1 MCNGFSVKVFFFT
14 HFYTQI
20 RFSCVALLQLIS
32 FVSRL
37 ANENPKFK
45 LLSHVLQIA
54 TIHEPH
60 RDVIN
65 HYLNFV
71 GTKDPRGGG
80 LFDKVYDTS

>member
-1 MCNGFSVKVFFFT
+1 MS
-14 HFYTQI
+14 
-20 RFSCVALLQLIS
+20 
-32 FVSRL
+32 
-37 ANENPKFK
+37 
-45 LLSHVLQIA
+45 

-65 HYLNFV
+65 RYLNFV